1 MEINVYRFGRNGD
14 GQGEMSRQLKLFIGR
29 RELGR
34 VEKYEVFDTSKK
46 ILQTDRPITSLQN
59 RKHITYFEIYK
70 ILQKYCYR
78 CNSVPSRVVSQ
89 NEFILRV
96 CNQQNGTDKPVT
108 SHKRIGC
115 QSSQLSCPY
124 FLHNE

>member
-46 ILQTDRPITSLQN
+46 NLQTDRPITSLQN
-59 RKHITYFEIYK
+59 QKHITYFEIYK
-70 ILQKYCYR
+70 ILQKYC
-78 CNSVPSRVVSQ
+78 SVRSGVASQ
-89 NEFILRV
+89 NEFL
-96 CNQQNGTDKPVT
+96 
-108 SHKRIGC
+108 
-115 QSSQLSCPY
+115 
-124 FLHNE
+124 F

>member
-46 ILQTDRPITSLQN
+46 KLQTD
-59 RKHITYFEIYK
+59 
-70 ILQKYCYR
+70 
-78 CNSVPSRVVSQ
+78 
-89 NEFILRV
+89 
-96 CNQQNGTDKPVT
+96 
-108 SHKRIGC
+108 
-115 QSSQLSCPY
+115 
-124 FLHNE
+124 

>member
-46 ILQTDRPITSLQN
+46 IYKLIDRSHLSRIENTLHISKSTKFSKNIAIVAVSGQGWHHKTSIYFKGMQPTKRYRQAGRYGLPVAII
-59 RKHITYFEIYK
+59 HI
-70 ILQKYCYR
+70 
-78 CNSVPSRVVSQ
+78 
-89 NEFILRV
+89 
-96 CNQQNGTDKPVT
+96 
-108 SHKRIGC
+108 
-115 QSSQLSCPY
+115 
-124 FLHNE
+124 